1 MKNILL
7 IEPAYKNKY
16 PPLGLMKIST
26 FHKQKGHNVFFYKGC
41 SAELKNK
48 SWDRVYIS
56 TLFTFYWDITI
67 KTIKYY
73 YNSVGQPSNIYIG
86 GVMATLMK
94 DEIQDEFDVTI
105 VDGLLNQK
113 GKLGYKDDDEIDN
126 ILPDYSI
133 VDQESNPLL
142 DYSYPTNDSYIAYAT
157 RGCIRKCQFCAVPI
171 IEPAFTNSLSIAKQV
186 RAIKNQFGEKRHLLL
201 MDNNILASE
210 DFPKIIN
217 EIKSLGFAKGSKYLP
232 RTSSRK
238 VYLERHVDFNQGIDA
253 RLLTKE
259 KMGLLSEIAVDPLRI
274 AFDNIKYKNI
284 YIEKTRLA
292 AEYGIRTL
300 SNYILFN
307 FKDTPEDFYERLKI
321 NIDLNEEFSKKGF
334 KCLIWS
340 FPMKYSPITGD
351 FAKNRKYIGEHW
363 NKKYLRGIQC
373 ILLATHGVVGHK
385 KQFFEKAFGKDVNEF
400 LKILTLPENYIIY
413 RRRHLENG
421 DVDKLEDKVISL
433 TQEQKNEFMKIVL
446 SNDFSNS
453 TNLTNDQNII
463 NILGPYKLKET
474 SSQNIS
480 NSDTTP

>member
-7 IEPAYKNKY
+7 IEPGYKNKY

-26 FHKQKGHNVFFYKGC
+26 FHKQKSHNVVFYKGY
-41 SAELKNK
+41 SAELRNQL
-48 SWDRVYIS
+48 WDRVYIS

-73 YNSVGQPSNIYIG
+73 YNSVEHPSNIFVG

-94 DEIQDEFDVTI
+94 DEIQNEVNVTI

-113 GKLGYKDDDEIDN
+113 GKLGYKDDDKIDD

-142 DYSYPTNDSYIAYAT
+142 DYSYPTSDSYIAYAT

-186 RAIKNQFGEKRHLLL
+186 RAIKNRFGEKRHLLL
-201 MDNNILASE
+201 LDNNILASE
-210 DFPKIIN
+210 DFPKIIV
-217 EIKSLGFAKGSKYLP
+217 EIKSLGYKKGSKYLP
-232 RTSSRK
+232 KTSHRK

-259 KMGLLSEIAVDPLRI
+259 KMELLSEIAVDPLRI

-307 FKDTPEDFYERLKI
+307 FRDTPEDFYERLKI
-321 NIDLNEEFSKKGF
+321 NIELNEEFSKNGF

-340 FPMKYSPITGD
+340 FPMKYSPITGE
-351 FAKNRKYIGEHW
+351 FSKNRKYVGEHW
-363 NKKYLRGIQC
+363 NKKFLRGIQC

-385 KQFFEKAFGKDVNEF
+385 RQFFEKAFGKDVNEF
-400 LKILTLPENYIIY
+400 KKILTLPENFIIH
-413 RRRHLENG
+413 RKRHSENG
-421 DVDKLEDKVISL
+421 DTDELEAKVSL
-433 TQEQKNEFMKIVL
+433 LNQQQKHDLMRIVL
-446 SNDFSNS
+446 SNDFKNV
-453 TNLTNDQNII
+453 TNHTDDKSVLD
-463 NILGPYKLKET
+463 ILKIYRQDKT
-474 SSQNIS
+474 ARS
-480 NSDTTP
+480 